1 MPTHPDLSLVK
12 DALRGDSECQEEIL
26 LRLRAIPRTVASRD
40 AKLGRRLGS
49 FDVED
54 LSQEIVILV
63 LARLGDYAGDGPFD
77 GWVHRFCTLGLLGYR
92 RRLRRLP
99 APLPDSPNLVARAV
113 PESDVLERDRV
124 AERLEELDA
133 LSREIVRLKHF
144 EDRTFEEIASWLR
157 IPSAT
162 VKTRYYRALAR
173 LRTGLRDLAP
183 AGARGGGGV
192 GNGPRRDG

>member
-12 DALRGDSECQEEIL
+12 DALRGDADCQEEIL

-54 LSQEIVILV
+54 LSQEIVSLV
-63 LARLGDYAGDGPFD
+63 WARLGDYAGDGPFD
-77 GWVHRFCTLGLLGYR
+77 GWVYRYCALGLLGYR
-92 RRLRRLP
+92 RRLRRLH
-99 APLPDSPNLVARAV
+99 ARLPDSPSLVARAE

-124 AERLEELDA
+124 AERLAALDA

-144 EDRTFEEIASWLR
+144 EDRTFEEIASRLR
-157 IPSAT
+157 IPPAT
-162 VKTRYYRALAR
+162 VKTRYYRALTR
-173 LRTGLRDLAP
+173 LRIGLRGLAP
-183 AGARGGGGV
+183 DGARGGGV
-192 GNGPRRDG
+192 GNGPTRDG